1 MGETRPGEGTAR
13 VVIEGVQPEIEGG
26 RYPAKRTVGEKVAV
40 EADIFTDGHDAISG
54 VLPYRKEGARR
65 WSEVPL
71 EFLVNDRWR
80 GEFEVSEIGRY
91 IYTLEAWVDPF
102 RTWRRDLQK
111 KVDVGQDV
119 AVDLQI
125 GAELIRE
132 ASSRAPGDD
141 RKRLESAASTLTKG
155 GSLDGRVDLALDEGL
170 LSLVS
175 RYPDRSL
182 ATRYDKELAVVVDR
196 ELARFSAWY
205 EMFPRSCAPQ
215 PGLHGTFHDCEKR
228 LPYVAEMG
236 FDVLYLPPIHAIGR
250 THRKGKNSA
259 PTARRNDP
267 GSPWAIGAREGGHKS
282 VHPRLGTLK
291 DFRRLVE
298 KARGHG
304 IEIALD
310 IAFHCSPDH
319 PYTREHPE
327 WFRLRPDGS
336 VQYAENPPKKY
347 EDIYPLDFETP
358 DWRELW
364 EELKSVLLFWIDQG
378 VRIFRVDNPHNKPLA
393 FWEWLIDEVKRDYPE
408 VIFLSE
414 AFTRPKIMYRLAKL
428 GFSQS
433 YTYFAWRNTKWEL
446 TQYFTELTQT
456 DVRDYFRPNLWPN
469 TPDILNE
476 YLQSGGRPAFMTRF
490 ILAAT
495 LGASYGIYGPAFELC
510 ESRPR
515 EPGSE
520 EYLNSEKY
528 ELRHWE
534 LDSPDSLRELIAR
547 VNGIRRENP
556 ALHSDKSLRFHH
568 VDNEQMIC
576 YSKRTEDLSDAIIVV
591 VNLDPRYTQSGWV
604 ELNLDEFGLDHYRP
618 YQAHDLLTDAR
629 YLWDGPRNYVQLN
642 PHETPAHIFRLRR
655 KIRSEQDFEYFM

>member
-1 MGETRPGEGTAR
+1 MRPGEGTAR

-26 RYPAKRTVGEKVAV
+26 LYPAKRTVGEKVVV
-40 EADIFTDGHDAISG
+40 EADVFTDGHDAISG
-54 VLPYRKEGARR
+54 VLRYRKEGARR
-65 WSEVPL
+65 WSEDPL
-71 EFLVNDRWR
+71 GFLMNDRWR
-80 GEFEVSEIGRY
+80 GEFEVAELGRY
-91 IYTLEAWVDPF
+91 VYTLEAWVDPF
-102 RTWRRDLQK
+102 RSWRRDLQK
-111 KVDVGQDV
+111 KVDAGQDV

-132 ASSRAPGDD
+132 ASSRASGED
-141 RKRLESAASTLTKG
+141 RSRLDSSASTLKRRGSAGTK
-155 GSLDGRVDLALDEGL
+155 VDLALGEEL
-170 LSLVS
+170 LDLVS

-196 ELARFSAWY
+196 ERARFSAWY

-215 PGLHGTFHDCEKR
+215 PGQHGTFRDCEKR
-228 LPYVAEMG
+228 LPYIAEMG
-236 FDVLYLPPIHAIGR
+236 FDVLYLPPIHPISR
-250 THRKGKNSA
+250 THRKGKNGS
-259 PTARRNDP
+259 PTARRTDP
-267 GSPWAIGAREGGHKS
+267 GSPWAIGAREGGHRS
-282 VHPRLGTLK
+282 VHPKLGILK

-298 KARGHG
+298 KAKGHG

-310 IAFHCSPDH
+310 IAFQCSPDH
-319 PYTREHPE
+319 PYVKKHPE
-327 WFRLRPDGS
+327 WFRLRPDGT

-347 EDIYPLDFETP
+347 EDIYPLKFDIP
-358 DWRELW
+358 GWRELW

-378 VRIFRVDNPHNKPLA
+378 VRIFRVDNPHTKPLA
-393 FWEWLIDEVKRDYPE
+393 FWEWLIAEVRQDYPE

-414 AFTRPKIMYRLAKL
+414 AFTRPKIVYRLAKL
-428 GFSQS
+428 GFTQS
-433 YTYFAWRNTKWEL
+433 YTYFAWRNVKWEL

-476 YLQSGGRPAFMTRF
+476 YLQSGGRPAFMTRL

-510 ESRPR
+510 ENRPR

-534 LDSPDSLRELIAR
+534 LNSPDSLRELIAR
-547 VNGIRRENP
+547 VNRIRRENP
-556 ALHSDKSLRFHH
+556 ALQSDRSLRFHH
-568 VDNEQMIC
+568 IDNELLIC
-576 YSKRTEDLSDAIIVV
+576 YSKRTDDLSNAIIVV
-591 VNLDPRYTQSGWV
+591 VNLDPHYTQSGWV
-604 ELNLDEFGLDHYRP
+604 ELNLNELGLDDHRA
-618 YQAHDLLTDAR
+618 YQVHDLLTDAG

-642 PHETPAHIFRLRR
+642 PHEMPAHIFRVRR
-655 KIRSEQDFEYFM
+655 SIRSEQNFEYFI